1 MWSSPRGEVLTTLDR
16 ARPALLVVLL
26 LTSLGA
32 ARSSHAQPTPR
43 TPRVGILG
51 DTSGPQWTAFRDGM
65 RERGW
70 IEGQSLELAWR
81 WSEGTTDRL
90 PALAAELV
98 QLKVDVIV
106 TEGGPAT
113 RAAKKAT
120 ATIPI
125 VMTIVA
131 DPVGTGLVASLARP
145 GGNVTGSSS
154 PSPQLTAKQI
164 ELLKEAVPRLSR
176 LSVLWN
182 PTSPAHPVALKE
194 IEAAAAAL
202 RVSVQRVEARTA
214 EELESAFAA
223 ITQQRPHGLLVLATP
238 IFDAQQR
245 RIADF
250 AARSRLPAVFN
261 KPLFAEAGGLM
272 AYGAR
277 YADFFRHAATYVDK
291 ILNGAKPADLPVEQ
305 PARFE
310 LIINLRTAKALGL
323 TIPPSLLLRADRV
336 IE

>member
-1 MWSSPRGEVLTTLDR
+1 MNAT
-16 ARPALLVVLL
+16 PAVVAVALAL
-26 LTSLGA
+26 A
-32 ARSSHAQPTPR
+32 PFFAPFSSHAQPPVR
-43 TPRVGILG
+43 TPRIGILG
-51 DTSGPQWTAFRDGM
+51 DTPGPQWTAFRDGM

-70 IEGQSLELAWR
+70 IEGQNVEMEWR

-90 PALAAELV
+90 PDLASELV
-98 QLKVDVIV
+98 RLGADVVV

-145 GGNVTGSSS
+145 GGNVTGSAS
-154 PSPQLTAKQI
+154 PSPQLTAKQV

-182 PTSPAHPVALKE
+182 PTSPAHPMALRE
-194 IEAAAAAL
+194 IEVAAAVL
-202 RVSVQRVEARTA
+202 RVKVQPLGARSTD
-214 EELESAFAA
+214 ELESAFAT
-223 ITQQRPHGLLVLATP
+223 ITGQRPQGLLVLGTP

-250 AARSRLPAVFN
+250 ATRTRLPAVFN

-291 ILNGAKPADLPVEQ
+291 ILKGAKPSDLPVEE

-310 LIINLRTAKALGL
+310 LVINLKTAKTLGV
-323 TIPPSLLLRADRV
+323 TIPPSLLLRADQ
-336 IE
+336 IIT